1 MIGLLSRIF
10 IKNHRDYTSA
20 SVRQAYGT
28 LSGILGI
35 CFNIILCI
43 AKFFAGSLTGSIS
56 VSADAFNNLGDAGS
70 SIVTLLGFKLASKK
84 PDKDH
89 PFGHGRIEY
98 TAGLAVSALI
108 LLMGFELAKSSV
120 EKLIDPIR
128 TEFSWVTVTILCA
141 SILVKVY
148 MAVYN
153 YSIAKKISS
162 PTVKATAA
170 DSLSDCIST
179 SVVLISTLV
188 NKYFGL
194 DIDAWCGLGVA
205 LFIFW
210 SGINSAKETLDPL
223 LGKAPDREFVESVE
237 SIVLQNELIDNI
249 HDLIV
254 HDYGPGR
261 KIISVHA
268 EVDSSVDIML
278 LHDSIDNTERRLQDE
293 LHCIAVVHM
302 DPIDKNDPNTEIL
315 KEKVG
320 RIISETDPQLSFHDF
335 RIVSGKTHTNI
346 IFDLLIPHDY
356 RYTESEISSII
367 AEKISDIDGGTYHA
381 VINVEQSFC

>member
-1 MIGLLSRIF
+1 MIRLLSRLF
-10 IKNHRDYTSA
+10 IKNYHDYSSPT
-20 SVRQAYGT
+20 VRQAYGT

-35 CFNIILCI
+35 CFNIILCA
-43 AKFFAGSLTGSIS
+43 AKFIAGSLMGSIS

-70 SIVTLLGFKLASKK
+70 SIVTLIGFKLASKK

-98 TAGLAVSALI
+98 TAGLVVSGLI
-108 LLMGFELAKSSV
+108 LIMGFELAKSSV
-120 EKLIDPIR
+120 EKLIEPVKTDFLWI
-128 TEFSWVTVTILCA
+128 SVIILCA

-148 MAVYN
+148 MAIYN
-153 YSIAKKISS
+153 YIIAKKISS
-162 PTVKATAA
+162 PTIKATAA

-179 SVVLISTLV
+179 FVVLICTLL
-188 NKYFGL
+188 NKFFGI
-194 DIDAWCGLGVA
+194 DIDAWCGLAVA
-205 LFIFW
+205 LFIFRT
-210 SGINSAKETLDPL
+210 GIISAKDTLDPL
-223 LGKAPDREFVESVE
+223 LGKAPDPQFVESVE
-237 SIVLQNELIDNI
+237 SMILQNELIENI

-268 EVDSSVDIML
+268 EVDASIDIML
-278 LHDSIDNTERRLQDE
+278 LHDSIDNTERKLQDE

-302 DPIDKNDPNTEIL
+302 DPVNKNDPQFDIV
-315 KEKVG
+315 KEKVAD
-320 RIISETDPQLSFHDF
+320 IIESVDPLLSFHDF

-346 IFDLLIPHDY
+346 IFDLLVPHDY
-356 RYTESEISSII
+356 QHSEHEIASII
-367 AEKISDIDGGTYHA
+367 SDKISKIDGGIYHA